1 MFKRV
6 TLTCS
11 EEDFEKIEALSS
23 VNIEDE
29 IEISD
34 PSADDEVSEDDDDE
48 DVPV

>member
-6 TLTCS
+6 ILTCS

-29 IEISD
+29 TETAD
-34 PSADDEVSEDDDDE
+34 PSEDDEMSEDDDGE